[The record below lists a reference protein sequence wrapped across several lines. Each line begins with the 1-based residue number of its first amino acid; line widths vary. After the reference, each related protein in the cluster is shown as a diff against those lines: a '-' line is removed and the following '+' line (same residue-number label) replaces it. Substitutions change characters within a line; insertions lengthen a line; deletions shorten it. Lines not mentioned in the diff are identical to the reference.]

1 MKRIVLGVIGGAAL
15 GFAIAFAINEF
26 IFAGPE
32 YGDALLWAV
41 VGAIVGGFMRAWSK
55 DTER

>member
-1 MKRIVLGVIGGAAL
+1 MKRIVFGAMSGAIV

-41 VGAIVGGFMRAWSK
+41 IGAIVGGVWRKWP
-55 DTER
+55 TP